1 MKIKDLI
8 DVRKLEY
15 KWDVIEA
22 IPEFAKLK
30 ECEQS
35 TKWHGEGNAWEH
47 TKKVCEEAIKLCK
60 NNRWSDEPSW
70 VTQILAAALFH
81 DIGKGETT
89 SFKKGDWHSYGH
101 EVVSEKL
108 TRCLLWDE
116 DMFVREEICALVRWH
131 MEPMFIL
138 NSKNYIEKIIYLSK
152 NIPSWMM
159 LLYLKTC
166 DMNGSIQCNEEGKK
180 NDFRKLDDINRIVS
194 NLNCY
199 YKGSSIPYTHNMTHK
214 TRDNGKKDI
223 TVHLMI
229 GLPGSGKSTS
239 IKKLIE
245 KCSHSYTVVSRDIA
259 RIELGFC
266 KDGEKMVG
274 TSEQEDM
281 VSKKCDEMILEA
293 ASFGDVIFIDNT
305 NLKRKYRDYYHTL
318 LSGYNVT
325 WIYHY
330 VEADSIE
337 KNIQRREGQIDA
349 NIIRNMVKN
358 IEWPD
363 ASEYNAIFY
372 EVN

>member
-1 MKIKDLI
+1 MRIKDLI
-8 DVRKLEY
+8 DIKNFEY

-47 TKKVCEEAIKLCK
+47 TKRVCEEAIKLCK
-60 NNRWSDEPSW
+60 ESRWFCEADW
-70 VTQILAAALFH
+70 VSQILASALFH

-89 SFKKGDWHSYGH
+89 IFKKGDWHSYGH
-101 EVVSEKL
+101 EVASERI
-108 TRCLLWDE
+108 TRCILWDE
-116 DMFVREEICALVRWH
+116 DFEIREDICALVRWH

-138 NSKNYIEKIIYLSK
+138 DSKNYIEKILYLSK

-159 LLYLKTC
+159 LLNLKRC
-166 DMNGSIQCNEEGKK
+166 DMNGSIHHNEDAKK
-180 NDFRKLDDINRIVS
+180 NDFRKLDDINRITS

-199 YKGSSIPYTHNMTHK
+199 YHPSPIPYTHNMTHK

-223 TVHLMI
+223 TVHLMM

-239 IKKLIE
+239 IKRLIE

-281 VSKKCDEMILEA
+281 VSKKCDDMILEA

-363 ASEYNAIFY
+363 ASEFNAIFY

>member
-1 MKIKDLI
+1 
-8 DVRKLEY
+8 
-15 KWDVIEA
+15 
-22 IPEFAKLK
+22 
-30 ECEQS
+30 
-35 TKWHGEGNAWEH
+35 
-47 TKKVCEEAIKLCK
+47 
-60 NNRWSDEPSW
+60 
-70 VTQILAAALFH
+70 
-81 DIGKGETT
+81 
-89 SFKKGDWHSYGH
+89 
-101 EVVSEKL
+101 
-108 TRCLLWDE
+108 
-116 DMFVREEICALVRWH
+116 
-131 MEPMFIL
+131 
-138 NSKNYIEKIIYLSK
+138 
-152 NIPSWMM
+152 
-159 LLYLKTC
+159 
-166 DMNGSIQCNEEGKK
+166 
-180 NDFRKLDDINRIVS
+180 
-194 NLNCY
+194 
-199 YKGSSIPYTHNMTHK
+199 MTHK